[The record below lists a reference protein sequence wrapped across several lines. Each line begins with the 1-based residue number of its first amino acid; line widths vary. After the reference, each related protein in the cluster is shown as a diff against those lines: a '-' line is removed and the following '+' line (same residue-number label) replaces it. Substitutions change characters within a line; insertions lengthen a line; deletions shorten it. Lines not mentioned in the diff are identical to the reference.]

1 MRLLARLLLVV
12 ALLFAQAAGIAHQV
26 WHDAGA
32 LAAAAEN
39 DAADGKAPSKNLLC
53 DFHTALASVL
63 GAIHGDA
70 PAIDAVAPLQIAF
83 LAADVPAA
91 RLSTLAP
98 RSRAP
103 PALL

>member
-26 WHDAGA
+26 WHDAGM
-32 LAAAAEN
+32 LAAAEN
-39 DAADGKAPSKNLLC
+39 DSADGKAPSKNLLC
-53 DFHTALASVL
+53 DFHIALASVL
-63 GAIHGDA
+63 GAMHGDA
-70 PAIDAVAPLQIAF
+70 PAIDAIAPLQAAFIAV
-83 LAADVPAA
+83 DVPAA
-91 RLSTLAP
+91 RLSALAP